1 MSLRGGIFNG
11 AVNLFDDKL
20 QDVLFT
26 LVRQGLCE
34 GEVTL
39 KVSIDL
45 ARKEIIDEAGMP
57 HDVDQPYFAYSCTS
71 SITQKD
77 KVSGAVAEQLKL
89 RKVDG
94 QLELRDLDENTLFDI
109 VEGWCTGWSAARQ
122 RRHTWLIPITAGA
135 SADRRMRKCVSLFGM
150 LPSMV

>member
-1 MSLRGGIFNG
+1 MRHEMSLRGGIFNG

-45 ARKEIIDEAGMP
+45 ARKEIIDEDGMP

-77 KVSGAVAEQLKL
+77 K
-89 RKVDG
+89 
-94 QLELRDLDENTLFDI
+94 
-109 VEGWCTGWSAARQ
+109 AAAQ
-122 RRHTWLIPITAGA
+122 WP
-135 SADRRMRKCVSLFGM
+135 SSLNCAR
-150 LPSMV
+150 

>member
-1 MSLRGGIFNG
+1 MRHEMSLRGGIFNG

-45 ARKEIIDEAGMP
+45 ARKEIIDEDGML

-77 KVSGAVAEQLKL
+77 KVSGAVAEQL
-89 RKVDG
+89 
-94 QLELRDLDENTLFDI
+94 ELRDLDENTLFDI
-109 VEGWCTGWSAARQ
+109 VEGGVQ
-122 RRHTWLIPITAGA
+122 DGA
-135 SADRRMRKCVSLFGM
+135 QPGRDGT
-150 LPSMV
+150 PG

>member
-1 MSLRGGIFNG
+1 MRHEMSLRGGIFNG

-45 ARKEIIDEAGMP
+45 ARKEIIDEDGMP

-77 KVSGAVAEQLKL
+77 KVSGAVAEQL
-89 RKVDG
+89 
-94 QLELRDLDENTLFDI
+94 ELRDLDENTLFDI
-109 VEGWCTGWSAARQ
+109 VEGGE
-122 RRHTWLIPITAGA
+122 
-135 SADRRMRKCVSLFGM
+135 K
-150 LPSMV
+150 

>member
-1 MSLRGGIFNG
+1 MRHEMSLRGGIFNG

-45 ARKEIIDEAGMP
+45 ARKEIIDEDGMP
-57 HDVDQPYFAYSCTS
+57 HDVDQPYFAC
-71 SITQKD
+71 
-77 KVSGAVAEQLKL
+77 
-89 RKVDG
+89 
-94 QLELRDLDENTLFDI
+94 
-109 VEGWCTGWSAARQ
+109 WPAAA
-122 RRHTWLIPITAGA
+122 L
-135 SADRRMRKCVSLFGM
+135 SLQPRPV
-150 LPSMV
+150 LPDPSRCLPAYG

>member
-1 MSLRGGIFNG
+1 MRHEMSLRGGIFNG

-45 ARKEIIDEAGMP
+45 ARKEIIDEDGMP
-57 HDVDQPYFAYSCTS
+57 HDV
-71 SITQKD
+71 
-77 KVSGAVAEQLKL
+77 VSLILHTAAPHLL
-89 RKVDG
+89 PR
-94 QLELRDLDENTLFDI
+94 RI
-109 VEGWCTGWSAARQ
+109 RSAAQ
-122 RRHTWLIPITAGA
+122 WP
-135 SADRRMRKCVSLFGM
+135 SSLNCAR
-150 LPSMV
+150 

>member
-1 MSLRGGIFNG
+1 MRHEMSLRGGIFNG

-20 QDVLFT
+20 QDVLFM

-45 ARKEIIDEAGMP
+45 ARKEIIDEDGML

-77 KVSGAVAEQLKL
+77 KVSGAVDEQLKL
-89 RKVDG
+89 RKVNG

-109 VEGWCTGWSAARQ
+109 VEGGVQ
-122 RRHTWLIPITAGA
+122 DGA
-135 SADRRMRKCVSLFGM
+135 QPDRNGT
-150 LPSMV
+150 PG